1 MPSVHMYCNALQ
13 VKGKKAAANAQSAV
27 KKAAGTPLKRNVANA
42 QSAAKNAVKSAPA
55 PVKKAGTALKRAA
68 AEVAA
73 PGNSADFAIEFGSD
87 VEVRSQHTANSLL
100 LSDHFSER
108 LPEHSLAC
116 IEFACV
122 SLLLRLLS

>member
-1 MPSVHMYCNALQ
+1 MPSVHMHCNALQ

-100 LSDHFSER
+100 FSDHFSER

-122 SLLLRLLS
+122 SLILRLLS